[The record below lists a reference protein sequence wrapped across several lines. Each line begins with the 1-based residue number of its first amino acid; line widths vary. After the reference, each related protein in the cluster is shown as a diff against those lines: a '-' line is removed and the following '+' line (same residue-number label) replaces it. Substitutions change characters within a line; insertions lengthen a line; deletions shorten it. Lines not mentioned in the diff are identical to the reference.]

1 MKIRTRLILSV
12 AIFVIALLIIIG
24 SVIVTNQQVDRLN
37 HQEELS
43 KTIEVEAN
51 ELGYLSSDYIL
62 YRESQQAER
71 WESKYSALASDLSDL
86 AVDTPEQKVLVN
98 NLMENLQRLRHVFD
112 DIKSGVTGGRQGDL
126 ATDLAVVQV
135 SWSRL
140 AVQTQGIVFDA
151 GRLSHLLRDE
161 ADQVK
166 QVSNLLIF
174 LLMGTFSLF
183 ILTSYLIVFR
193 RTLTSIADLQDG
205 VKIIGSGDLGHII
218 PEKGDDEIR
227 DLSRAFNQMTV
238 DLKGVTASKAEL
250 EQEVT
255 ERKKAEEEVGERNEE
270 LTAINE
276 ELIKAGEMVRKSEER
291 YRTLFSSMTEAFA
304 LHEIVC
310 DADGVPVD
318 YRFLETNP
326 AFEKQTTLPHDKV
339 VGKLVSEVLPGIGP
353 EWIETYGKVALTG
366 TPVRFENYAAPLE
379 RYYDVYAFSP
389 APQQFATLFSDITER
404 RRAEEALRESESVLR
419 SFFDSSGVMR
429 GIIEVVAE
437 DDVLHITDNIAIAG
451 FTGLTPETMKN
462 KLGSELGQSRDI
474 LCMWVGH
481 FMESRQTG
489 KPVVFEY
496 RDMRGGKETW
506 LHTTVSYL
514 GTPPGGY
521 PRFAYV
527 VLDISE
533 RRKAEE
539 KIARLLSEVREE
551 KDRLS
556 ALINSISDEIWFA
569 DTNKRFSLAN
579 PSAFREFRLHH
590 GDDVD
595 VENLAGNLEVLRPDG
610 TLRPVEEAP
619 PLRALGG
626 EIVRNQEEI
635 IRTPGH
641 GELRYRQV
649 SSTPVRDESGMIM
662 GSVSVVRDITE
673 LKRTEEKLRE
683 TSRYLENL
691 LNYANAPIIV
701 WDPAFRITR
710 FNYAFERL
718 TGRKTSDVI
727 GKHLEILF
735 PEKYAGAAM
744 DIIRRTNRGERLEVV
759 EIPILHVNGMVRTV
773 LWNSATLFDADG
785 KTVLSTIAQGSDI
798 TERKRAEEELLRR
811 NEDLN
816 AAYEEITATQEELQQ
831 SNDELI
837 KSEQEL
843 RKTSKYLENLID
855 YANAP
860 IIVWDPHF
868 VITRF
873 NRAFEE
879 LTGRTAREIIGQ
891 RLEVLFP
898 QRYLDASM
906 AIIRK
911 TMKGEQLKVV
921 EIPILNRKGE
931 IRIVLWNSATLFE
944 ADGTTVLSTIAQGN
958 DITERKMTEA
968 ELEERNEELNSAIE
982 ELTRQGHEL
991 NEALNEKE
999 VLLSEVHHRV
1009 KNNLTAFIS
1018 LLSLESSY
1026 DDTPVGLA
1034 LKKDLQNRA
1043 RSMALIHETL
1053 YRTKKYSRVN
1063 MDVYLSTL
1071 VGQVVSSYEP
1081 GKSLQT
1087 GVETHGITLD
1097 LSRATPAGLIINE
1110 LLTNSLKYAF
1120 PPSFD
1125 CEKIRG
1131 APCMI
1136 TVSLTEDDG
1145 AYILTVKDNGIGLP
1159 RNFDIAGTK
1168 TLGLKLVNFL
1178 ARHQLRA
1185 SVEVHSDNGAE
1196 FRFRFQD
1203 KV

>member
-1 MKIRTRLILSV
+1 M
-12 AIFVIALLIIIG
+12 
-24 SVIVTNQQVDRLN
+24 DRLN
-37 HQEELS
+37 QQEELA
-43 KTIEVEAN
+43 KTIEIEAN

-98 NLMENLQRLRHVFD
+98 NLMENQQRLRHVFD
-112 DIKSGVTGGRQGDL
+112 DIKSGVTGGQQGDP

-193 RTLTSIADLQDG
+193 RTLTSIAELQDG
-205 VKIIGSGDLGHII
+205 VKVIGSGDLGHVI

-227 DLSRAFNQMTV
+227 DLSRAFNKMTV
-238 DLKGVTASKAEL
+238 DLKGVTASKGEL
-250 EQEVT
+250 EREVA

-276 ELIKAGEMVRKSEER
+276 ELVAAQEQLRQANVHLERNEEDLRRKNVDLNAINEELTATQEELHQNLDELTKAGEEVRQSEER

-318 YRFLETNP
+318 YRFLEINP
-326 AFEKQTTLPHDKV
+326 AFEKQTTLPRDKV
-339 VGKLVSEVLPGIGP
+339 VGRLVSEVLPGIGP

-429 GIIEVVAE
+429 GIIEVIAE
-437 DDVLHITDNIAIAG
+437 DDVRHITVNKATADFI
-451 FTGLTPETMKN
+451 GLTPETMKN
-462 KLGSELGQSRDI
+462 KLGSELGESRDI
-474 LCMWVGH
+474 LRMRVSY
-481 FMESRQTG
+481 FMESQKTG
-489 KPVVFEY
+489 KPVIFEY
-496 RDMRGGKETW
+496 RDKRGDREAW

-527 VLDISE
+527 ILDISE

-579 PSAFREFRLHH
+579 PSAFLEFRLHH
-590 GDDVD
+590 GDDID

-610 TLRPVEEAP
+610 TPRPVEEAP
-619 PLRALGG
+619 PLRALDG

-649 SSTPVRDESGMIM
+649 SSTPVRDDNGMII

-673 LKRTEEKLRE
+673 LKRTEEKLRD

-691 LNYANAPIIV
+691 L
-701 WDPAFRITR
+701 
-710 FNYAFERL
+710 
-718 TGRKTSDVI
+718 
-727 GKHLEILF
+727 
-735 PEKYAGAAM
+735 
-744 DIIRRTNRGERLEVV
+744 
-759 EIPILHVNGMVRTV
+759 
-773 LWNSATLFDADG
+773 
-785 KTVLSTIAQGSDI
+785 
-798 TERKRAEEELLRR
+798 
-811 NEDLN
+811 
-816 AAYEEITATQEELQQ
+816 
-831 SNDELI
+831 
-837 KSEQEL
+837 
-843 RKTSKYLENLID
+843 D

-860 IIVWDPHF
+860 IIVWDPDFTDHP
-868 VITRF
+868 VQPCV
-873 NRAFEE
+873 
-879 LTGRTAREIIGQ
+879 RTADRQESIGCY
-891 RLEVLFP
+891 RDSISKSFSRKNTPELRWILSGEPPGVNGWTSWRFP
-898 QRYLDASM
+898 SSM
-906 AIIRK
+906 
-911 TMKGEQLKVV
+911 
-921 EIPILNRKGE
+921 
-931 IRIVLWNSATLFE
+931 
-944 ADGTTVLSTIAQGN
+944 
-958 DITERKMTEA
+958 
-968 ELEERNEELNSAIE
+968 
-982 ELTRQGHEL
+982 
-991 NEALNEKE
+991 
-999 VLLSEVHHRV
+999 
-1009 KNNLTAFIS
+1009 
-1018 LLSLESSY
+1018 
-1026 DDTPVGLA
+1026 
-1034 LKKDLQNRA
+1034 
-1043 RSMALIHETL
+1043 
-1053 YRTKKYSRVN
+1053 
-1063 MDVYLSTL
+1063 
-1071 VGQVVSSYEP
+1071 
-1081 GKSLQT
+1081 
-1087 GVETHGITLD
+1087 
-1097 LSRATPAGLIINE
+1097 
-1110 LLTNSLKYAF
+1110 
-1120 PPSFD
+1120 
-1125 CEKIRG
+1125 
-1131 APCMI
+1131 
-1136 TVSLTEDDG
+1136 
-1145 AYILTVKDNGIGLP
+1145 
-1159 RNFDIAGTK
+1159 
-1168 TLGLKLVNFL
+1168 
-1178 ARHQLRA
+1178 
-1185 SVEVHSDNGAE
+1185 
-1196 FRFRFQD
+1196 
-1203 KV
+1203 